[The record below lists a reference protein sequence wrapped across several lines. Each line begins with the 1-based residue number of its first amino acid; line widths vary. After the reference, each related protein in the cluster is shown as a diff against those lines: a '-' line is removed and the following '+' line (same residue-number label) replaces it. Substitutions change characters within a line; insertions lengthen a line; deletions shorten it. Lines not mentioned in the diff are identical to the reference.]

1 MKQSTLQETAR
12 EQLERLR
19 AAAPGQPRDALA
31 TLPDLRAHALI
42 VSGIRRCGK
51 STLLHQLIKRRAR
64 ASAFYLNF
72 DDLRLYDFQVPDFQL
87 LDNVIQAAKAK
98 ELYFDEI
105 QIVPKWEL
113 YVRQKLDQ
121 GYKVAITGSNASLL
135 SRELGTKLTG
145 RHVTREL
152 FPFSYNEFNAFCKLK
167 PGENSFDKYMR
178 TGGFPE
184 VVKTGNLELLNF
196 LAEDILN
203 RDIIVRHG
211 IKDAASLKRLLSC
224 LLSNAARLTTPSKLK
239 ETIGVKSPATILDYF
254 SYLEAGYL
262 IHMVPRFSFSIKSQ
276 MLAPKKMYISDSGL
290 IKAGSVS
297 FSADSGRVLENII
310 YCELRRRGRELFYYE
325 DNGKECDLVEMRKGK
340 AVQILQVCWEM
351 TPDNEGREVTG
362 LLAAMDFFKCET
374 GLIITRNQR
383 DTIRQGAH
391 TINLLPAHE
400 YLTQQPP
407 APTAGVWRPREF
419 QK

>member
-1 MKQSTLQETAR
+1 MKQSVLEEVAR

-19 AAAPGQPRDALA
+19 ASAPGQPRDALA

-51 STLLHQLIKRRAR
+51 STLLHQLIKQRGGA
-64 ASAFYLNF
+64 AAFYLNF
-72 DDLRLYDFQVPDFQL
+72 DDMRLCDFQMPDFQL
-87 LDNVIQAAKAK
+87 LDNVIQTAKAM

-121 GYKVAITGSNASLL
+121 GYKIAITGSNASLL

-152 FPFSYNEFNAFCKLK
+152 FPFSYSEFNALRKLK

-184 VVKTGNLELLNF
+184 VVKTGNLELLGF
-196 LAEDILN
+196 LMEDILN
-203 RDIIVRHG
+203 RDIVVRYG
-211 IKDAASLKRLLSC
+211 IKDAAPVKRLLSY
-224 LLSNAARLTTPSKLK
+224 LLSNAAKLTTPSKLK
-239 ETIGVKSPATILDYF
+239 EAIGVKSPTTILDYF
-254 SYLEAGYL
+254 SYLEASYL

-276 MLAPKKMYISDSGL
+276 MLAPKKMYINDSGL

-297 FSADSGRVLENII
+297 FSADAGRVLENIVF
-310 YCELRRRGRELFYYE
+310 CELRRRGRELFYYYE
-325 DNGKECDLVEMRKGK
+325 DNGRECDLIEMRKGK
-340 AVQILQVCWEM
+340 AAQILQVCWEM
-351 TPDNEGREVTG
+351 NAGNEEREMAG
-362 LLAAMDFFKCET
+362 LLAALDFFKCET
-374 GLIITRNQR
+374 GVILTRNQR
-383 DTIRQGAH
+383 DTIRQG
-391 TINLLPAHE
+391 TRIINLLPAHE
-400 YLTQQPP
+400 YLTRQ
-407 APTAGVWRPREF
+407 PTAPN
-419 QK
+419 